1 MAKCKSCG
9 ADIIWIKMQSG
20 KNMPCDAQPVVYWKN
35 PKGKAT
41 IITPNGE
48 TYRADLTGDINK
60 ATGIG
65 YIPHWATCPT
75 AGTHRKQEANNGRE

>member
-9 ADIIWIKMQSG
+9 ADIIWIKTVTG
-20 KNMPCDAQPVVYWKN
+20 KSMPCNAEAVICWKK

-41 IITPNGE
+41 VITPNGE
-48 TYRADLTGDINK
+48 TYRADLEGDLDK

-65 YIPHWATCPT
+65 YIPHWATCPQ
-75 AGTHRKQEANNGRE
+75 AKNFRR

>member
-1 MAKCKSCG
+1 MAKCKSCNEE
-9 ADIIWIKMQSG
+9 IIWIKMGSG
-20 KNMPCDAQPVVYWKN
+20 KSMPCNADAVSYWKN

-48 TYRADLTGDINK
+48 TYRADLEGDLDK

-65 YIPHWATCPT
+65 YIPHWATCPQ
-75 AGTHRKQEANNGRE
+75 AKNFRR

>member
-9 ADIIWIKMQSG
+9 AEIIWIKTTAG
-20 KNMPCDAQPVVYWKN
+20 KSMPCDAAPVTYWKN

-41 IITPNGE
+41 VITPNGE
-48 TYRADLTGDINK
+48 TYRADLEGDLDK

-65 YIPHWATCPT
+65 YIPHWATCPQ
-75 AGTHRKQEANNGRE
+75 AKNFRR